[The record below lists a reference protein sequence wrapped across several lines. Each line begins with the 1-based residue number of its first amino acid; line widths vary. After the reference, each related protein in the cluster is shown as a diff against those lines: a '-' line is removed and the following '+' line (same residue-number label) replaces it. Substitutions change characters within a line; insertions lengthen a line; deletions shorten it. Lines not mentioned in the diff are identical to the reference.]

1 MMKQSNIFSATL
13 LFAITSL
20 PLTFSVVHA
29 EELVNQSSNIFKFQ
43 QKLAKNGNVHAQYKL
58 ASMYEMGDGVTA
70 SIEQAKHW
78 YGKAADA
85 GSKPAMHRNTYLITK
100 ELGYD
105 PAKNADWLNS
115 VKSDAK
121 AHNAEAMF
129 LLGQLYREGLGVKKD
144 LMKSLELLKQVR
156 VLGVAN
162 VDTQIAIIE
171 DEIEAIN
178 KAEKLQRKK
187 REREVARVKQA
198 DVVQQ
203 TDHKQQISQKEA
215 EAIAQAEKIR
225 RYEKAMMKLK
235 EEQRLIDE
243 QQAWAAGGDTAGADD
258 EI

>member
-1 MMKQSNIFSATL
+1 MIRTGNLGQTGQTTL
-13 LFAITSL
+13 HIYNHGIHGSCRDGEFLLEHVARDWKTV
-20 PLTFSVVHA
+20 TQQD
-29 EELVNQSSNIFKFQ
+29 LV
-43 QKLAKNGNVHAQYKL
+43 GR
-58 ASMYEMGDGVTA
+58 
-70 SIEQAKHW
+70 
-78 YGKAADA
+78 AADA

-100 ELGYD
+100 EQGYD

-121 AHNAEAMF
+121 ARNAEAMF
-129 LLGQLYREGLGVKKD
+129 LLGQLYREGHGVKKD

-156 VLGVAN
+156 ILGVAN

-178 KAEKLQRKK
+178 KKEKLQRKNS
-187 REREVARVKQA
+187 EQEVARVKQA
-198 DVVQQ
+198 NMAKPA
-203 TDHKQQISQKEA
+203 DHKQHNLQKEA
-215 EAIAQAEKIR
+215 EARAQTEKIR

-243 QQAWAAGGDTAGADD
+243 QQAWAAGGDTGGADD